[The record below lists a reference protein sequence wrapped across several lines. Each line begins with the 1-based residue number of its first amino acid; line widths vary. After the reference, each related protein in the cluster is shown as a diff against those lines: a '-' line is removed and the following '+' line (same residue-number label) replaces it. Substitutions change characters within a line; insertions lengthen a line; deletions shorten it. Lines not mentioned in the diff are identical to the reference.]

1 MSINPFE
8 LKPIDLES
16 CFTERKELYGY
27 SYDKHNANP
36 YTKLRIILMN
46 GAEFEQVGFGHN
58 LMRNEKRADLRRD
71 LAMLRRS
78 EQMQQKRIACL
89 KPISESVLEN
99 TIAYEQLA
107 VDLTATM
114 AAREMNPYVK
124 HCMDFALLEDF
135 DHLYRYADLMNME
148 TGEKAED
155 LVGGYTE
162 IMPGRPT
169 ISEHRH
175 PYDDVKRPI
184 DSKKDSLLTKLQ
196 VNIITAAEQQ
206 TMNYYMNQC
215 GFYKSDLGRR
225 LYQEIGMIEEQHVS
239 EYGSLIDPL
248 CTPLEK
254 LLMHEYTEAYL
265 YYSCYESETD
275 PKIKSVWEEYFMQE
289 VAHLRY
295 AAELLRK
302 YDGKEYQ
309 EVIPKASFPELLF
322 ITEQKEYVRSV
333 LKDTVLETG
342 MREDFAK
349 IDALG
354 DSFDFFEYQKRVNG
368 SATEVASHEVVEKH
382 IKELGEDY
390 RYQVKEHPV
399 VALRKRD
406 EDNYVLGR
414 VKGKI
419 GI

>member
-8 LKPIDLES
+8 LKPIDMES
-16 CFTERKELYGY
+16 CFTERKDLYGY
-27 SYDKHNANP
+27 SYDKYSADP

-46 GAEFEQVGFGHN
+46 GTEFEEVGFGHN
-58 LMRNEKRADLRRD
+58 VMRNEARGDLRRD

-99 TIAYEQLA
+99 TISYEQLA

-114 AAREMNPYVK
+114 AAREENPYVK
-124 HCMDFALLEDF
+124 HCLDFALLEDF

-184 DSKKDSLLTKLQ
+184 DCKKDSLLTKLQ

-225 LYQEIGMIEEQHVS
+225 LYQEIAMIEEQHVS
-239 EYGSLIDPL
+239 QYGSLIDPVSS
-248 CTPLEK
+248 PLEK

-275 PKIKSVWEEYFMQE
+275 PKVKAIWEEFFLQE
-289 VAHLRY
+289 VAHLHY
-295 AAELLRK
+295 AAELLKK

-309 EVIPKASFPELLF
+309 EVIPKATFPALLA
-322 ITEQKEYVRSV
+322 ITEQKEYVRNV
-333 LKDTVLETG
+333 LKNTVTETG

-349 IDALG
+349 LDALA
-354 DSFDFFEYQKRVNG
+354 DSFDFFSYQKRVNG
-368 SATEVASHEVVEKH
+368 SATGVASHEVIEKH
-382 IKELGEDY
+382 VKELGEDY
-390 RYQVKEHPV
+390 RYEVEDHPV

>member
-8 LKPIDLES
+8 LKPMEMDS

-27 SYDKHNANP
+27 SYDKHSANP

-46 GAEFEQVGFGHN
+46 GTEFEEVGFGHN
-58 LMRNEKRADLRRD
+58 TMRNEKRADLRRD

-114 AAREMNPYVK
+114 AARESNPYVK

-148 TGEKAED
+148 TGEKAEE

-184 DSKKDSLLTKLQ
+184 DAKKDSLLTKLQ

-239 EYGSLIDPL
+239 QYGSLIDPA
-248 CTPLEK
+248 CSPLEK

-275 PKIKSVWEEYFMQE
+275 PKVKKVWEEFFEQE
-289 VAHLRY
+289 VAHLHY

-309 EVIPKASFPELLF
+309 EVIPKATFPELLF
-322 ITEQKEYVRSV
+322 ITEQKEYVRGV
-333 LKDTVLETG
+333 LKDSVLETG

-349 IDALG
+349 VDALG
-354 DSFDFFEYQKRVNG
+354 DNFDFFDYQKRVNG
-368 SATEVASHEVVEKH
+368 SATGVASHEVIEKH

>member
-1 MSINPFE
+1 MNPFE
-8 LKPIDLES
+8 LKPMDIES
-16 CFTERKELYGY
+16 TFVDRKELYGY
-27 SYDKHNANP
+27 SYDKDRADP

-46 GAEFEQVGFGHN
+46 GTEFEEVGFGHN
-58 LMRNEKRADLRRD
+58 LMRNEARTDLRRD

-78 EQMQQKRIACL
+78 EQMQQKRLACL

-107 VDLTATM
+107 VDLTASM
-114 AAREMNPYVK
+114 AAREADPYVK
-124 HCMDFALLEDF
+124 HCMNFALLEDF

-175 PYDDVKRPI
+175 PYDDLKRPI
-184 DSKKDSLLTKLQ
+184 NNKNASLLTKLQ

-225 LYQEIGMIEEQHVS
+225 LYQEIGMIEEQHVTQ
-239 EYGSLIDPL
+239 YGSLIDPN
-248 CTPLEK
+248 CSPLEK

-275 PKIKSVWEEYFMQE
+275 PKIKKVWEEYFLQE
-289 VAHLRY
+289 VSHLHY
-295 AAELLRK
+295 AAALLRK

-309 EVIPKASFPELLF
+309 EVIPKATFPELLR
-322 ITEQKEYVRSV
+322 ITEQKEYVRGV
-333 LKDTVLETG
+333 LKSTVLETG

-349 IDALG
+349 VDALS
-354 DSFDFFEYQKRVNG
+354 DTFTFFEYQKKVNG
-368 SATEVASHEVVEKH
+368 NSSGVASHEVIEKH
-382 IKELGEDY
+382 IKEIGKDY
-390 RYQVKEHPV
+390 RFEVKEHPV

-406 EDNYVLGR
+406 EDNCLLGR
-414 VKGKI
+414 VKGEKEVCV
-419 GI
+419 

>member
-8 LKPIDLES
+8 LKPMDMES
-16 CFTERKELYGY
+16 CFTERKDLYGY
-27 SYDKHNANP
+27 SYDKYNADP

-46 GAEFEQVGFGHN
+46 GTEFEEVGFGHN
-58 LMRNEKRADLRRD
+58 TMRNESRGDLRRD

-78 EQMQQKRIACL
+78 EQMQQKQIACL
-89 KPISESVLEN
+89 KPISENVLEN
-99 TIAYEQLA
+99 TIAYEHLA
-107 VDLTATM
+107 VDLTALM
-114 AAREMNPYVK
+114 ASREENPYVK
-124 HCMDFALLEDF
+124 HCLNFALLEDF
-135 DHLYRYADLMNME
+135 DHLYRYADLLNME

-155 LVGGYTE
+155 LVGKYAE

-175 PYDDVKRPI
+175 PYDDIKRPI

-225 LYQEIGMIEEQHVS
+225 LYQEIAMIEEQHVS
-239 EYGSLIDPL
+239 QYGSLIDPL
-248 CTPLEK
+248 CSPLEK

-265 YYSCYESETD
+265 YYSCYQSETD
-275 PKIKSVWEEYFMQE
+275 PKIKKIWEEFFEQE
-289 VAHLRY
+289 VAHLHY

-302 YDGKEYQ
+302 YDGKEYR
-309 EVIPKASFPELLF
+309 EVIPNATFPALLTF
-322 ITEQKEYVRSV
+322 SDQKEYVRGV
-333 LKDTVLETG
+333 LKGTVTETG

-349 IDALG
+349 LDALS
-354 DSFDFFEYQKRVNG
+354 DSFDFFDYQKRVNG
-368 SATEVASHEVVEKH
+368 SATGVASHEVIEKH

-390 RYQVKEHPV
+390 RYQVKDHPV
-399 VALRKRD
+399 IALRKRD

-414 VKGKI
+414 VKGKV

>member
-1 MSINPFE
+1 MNPFE
-8 LKPIDLES
+8 LKPMEMEQT
-16 CFTERKELYGY
+16 FKERKDLYGY

-36 YTKLRIILMN
+36 YSKLRIILMN
-46 GAEFEQVGFGHN
+46 GTEFEEVYFGHN
-58 LMRNEKRADLRRD
+58 AMRNEARGDLRRD
-71 LAMLRRS
+71 LALLRRS

-114 AAREMNPYVK
+114 AAREHDPYVK

-148 TGEKAED
+148 TGEKAEE

-169 ISEHRH
+169 IAEHRH

-184 DSKKDSLLTKLQ
+184 NAANASLLTKLQ

-239 EYGSLIDPL
+239 QYGSLIDPV
-248 CTPLEK
+248 CSPLEK

-265 YYSCYESETD
+265 YYSCYETETD
-275 PKIKSVWEEYFMQE
+275 KKLKDIWEEMFLQE
-289 VAHLRY
+289 VTHLHF
-295 AAELLRK
+295 AAELLKK
-302 YDGKEYQ
+302 YDKREWKQ
-309 EVIPKASFPELLF
+309 VIPNANFPELLA
-322 ITEQKEYVRSV
+322 ISEQKEYVRNV
-333 LKDTVLETG
+333 LKHTVTETA
-342 MREDFAK
+342 MREDFASV
-349 IDALG
+349 
-354 DSFDFFEYQKRVNG
+354 DSLSDTFDFFDYQKRVNG
-368 SATEVASHEVVEKH
+368 SATGVASHEVIERH
-382 IKELGEDY
+382 IQELGEDY
-390 RYQVKEHPV
+390 RYQIKDHPV
-399 VALRKRD
+399 PALRKRD
-406 EDNYVLGR
+406 EDNYTLGR
-414 VKGKI
+414 VKSKVGAN
-419 GI
+419 